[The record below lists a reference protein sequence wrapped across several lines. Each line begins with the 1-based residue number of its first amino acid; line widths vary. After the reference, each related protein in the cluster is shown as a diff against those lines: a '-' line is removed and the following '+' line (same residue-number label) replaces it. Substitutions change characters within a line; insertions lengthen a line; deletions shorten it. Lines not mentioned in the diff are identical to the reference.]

1 MATRTVSA
9 GGLDLTRDEEDLGPG
24 ARFIL
29 RTSHISPG
37 YARAGSQVNG
47 GAKGKCK
54 VFWHLM
60 ELTIWYISKYASPP
74 GSGGGQ
80 RGISLAQNFVALGH
94 RAMVISSHSNH
105 QAVIVPKDWKS
116 WGRGF
121 DAARFRGVT
130 MLLHRTS
137 SYRKTV
143 SVARAISWLSF
154 EWGLLRLPLKRLPA
168 PTHIIVSS
176 LSLFSILNGYRLAQ
190 KTRSH
195 LIFEIRDIWPLTL
208 EEELNLRPSNLFV
221 RVLRKI
227 ERFGYGKSAVV
238 VGTMP
243 NLVEHVHEVC
253 SAGVRVET
261 IGLGIDGDLEKLSSE
276 YSPPPFTRN
285 LIVGY
290 AGSIGRTNSLEIFLE
305 TARNIG
311 PLNGIEF
318 ELWGSGDLLEKFK
331 RRYAGEAHIR
341 FHGRLSREELHVE
354 VTKGHVFF
362 LAANDSRRWRAGQ
375 SLNKLVEYMALGR
388 PVIAAYSG
396 YRSMIDEAECGV
408 FVPFADANALETAL
422 LKFRDLPRADLEKMG
437 MKGRKWI
444 LAHRNYRTLAE
455 DYLAILD
462 SLTEF
467 AEVTGPGS

>member
-1 MATRTVSA
+1 MGMTV
-9 GGLDLTRDEEDLGPG
+9 
-24 ARFIL
+24 
-29 RTSHISPG
+29 
-37 YARAGSQVNG
+37 
-47 GAKGKCK
+47 
-54 VFWHLM
+54 
-60 ELTIWYISKYASPP
+60 WYISKYASPP
-74 GSGGGQ
+74 GSLGGQ
-80 RGISLAQNFVALGH
+80 RGISLAQNFVVLGH

-105 QAVIVPKDWKS
+105 KAVVAPEDWKS
-116 WGRGF
+116 LGRGF
-121 DAARFRGVT
+121 DVANFLGVT

-137 SYRKTV
+137 RYRKTV
-143 SVARAISWLSF
+143 SVARAISWLNF
-154 EWGLLRLPLKRLPA
+154 EWGLLRLPVNRLPL

-176 LSLFSILNGYRLAQ
+176 LSLLSILNGYRLAK
-190 KTRSH
+190 KTGAH

-208 EEELNLRPSNLFV
+208 EEELHLRPSNIFI

-227 ERFGYGKSAVV
+227 ERFGYEKSAVV

-243 NLVEHVHEVC
+243 NLVEHVRDSC
-253 SAGVRVET
+253 STAVRVET
-261 IGLGIDGDLEKLSSE
+261 VGLGIDGDLEKLSSE
-276 YSPPPFTRN
+276 YSPPPPSEN

-311 PLNGIEF
+311 PSNGIEF
-318 ELWGSGDLLEKFK
+318 ELWGGGDLLEKFE
-331 RRYAGEAHIR
+331 RQYAGETHIR

-396 YRSMIDEAECGV
+396 YPSMIDEAECGF

-422 LKFRDLPRADLEKMG
+422 LRFRDSPRADLEKMG
-437 MKGRKWI
+437 IKGRKWI
-444 LAHRNYRTLAE
+444 RAHRNYRTLAE

-462 SLTEF
+462 SLT
-467 AEVTGPGS
+467 